1 MIFFWEQNAGIAT
14 VVSLVRAR
22 PAACFPRLQGIGID
36 RCQGCVWR
44 LLEPTTWAGPKQVK
58 SVNCKERQS
67 GTTLQKKSERKM
79 IFFGHETLAH
89 GATCY
94 AMRFESREGDTSQGK
109 KEQARRHPRWDQ
121 RVIRSLRDEESVDP
135 NGEWSKNATRKDK
148 GVSDHTFR
156 TRANSR
162 S

>member
-1 MIFFWEQNAGIAT
+1 MPRVCVAT
-14 VVSLVRAR
+14 PGTDDVGWPEASQISELQRTPKWHDPPEEVREK
-22 PAACFPRLQGIGID
+22 D
-36 RCQGCVWR
+36 D
-44 LLEPTTWAGPKQVK
+44 
-58 SVNCKERQS
+58 
-67 GTTLQKKSERKM
+67 
-79 IFFGHETLAH
+79 FFGHETLAH

-156 TRANSR
+156 TRA
-162 S
+162 